1 LNMHQHGAAAY
12 QRTTKT
18 VESPREREAALL
30 MKSAASLQAVRDT
43 WPVDFDLLRDTL
55 TFNRKLWTVFVTSAT
70 REENPMPAPLRQN
83 IANLGMFILNET
95 REILDMPNAPT
106 RLDTLI
112 NINRQLAVGL
122 RSAA

>member
-1 LNMHQHGAAAY
+1 MHQHGAAAY